1 MKDRL
6 KEYIDEN
13 REAFDSLDA
22 PAESWDA
29 IDRRLNARKYKR
41 RAIFR
46 YSGIATAAAFAGI
59 MLYMAVLQ
67 PGSNAKQM
75 QEVSYMSEAELY
87 YATEVNQKRARV
99 YQMSAQHPELQSEMD
114 NDLAELDTIMAE
126 LKRDLK
132 DNVDNAEVV
141 EAMIQNYRMKLS
153 ILEDIMEF
161 LEEQQEENNEQ
172 THTSYAL

>member
-6 KEYIDEN
+6 KEYIDQN

-22 PAESWDA
+22 PARAWDA
-29 IDRRLNARKYKR
+29 IDTQLNGHKHKRLT
-41 RAIFR
+41 ILR
-46 YSGIATAAAFAGI
+46 YSSIAVAAALAGI
-59 MLYMAVLQ
+59 MIYVAVLQ
-67 PGSNAKQM
+67 PGNTSQVS
-75 QEVSYMSEAELY
+75 EVSYMNETELY
-87 YATEVNQKRARV
+87 YSTEVNQKRALV
-99 YQMSAQHPELQSEMD
+99 YQMSAQYPELQTEMD

-126 LKRDLK
+126 IKRDLK

-153 ILEDIMEF
+153 ILEDIMQF
-161 LEEQQEENNEQ
+161 LEEQQENNEQ